1 MKLRVK
7 ARSDFEQT
15 CDAPLE
21 QDPPLCWLGDTAQDL
36 EQRTLAGSIATNDT
50 DGLAV
55 ANLEANIPERP
66 EFLDFIALNDLSPM
80 NNIEQLAC
88 EIAEFM
94 SDDVPQGRVFEACW
108 LSGPVSDQVAFGQ
121 IFDGDGRLRHPI
133 WSATLSLSSS
143 QTGYA

>member
-1 MKLRVK
+1 
-7 ARSDFEQT
+7 
-15 CDAPLE
+15 
-21 QDPPLCWLGDTAQDL
+21 
-36 EQRTLAGSIATNDT
+36 
-50 DGLAV
+50 V

-121 IFDGDGRLRHPI
+121 IFDRDGRLRHPI
-133 WSATLSLSSS
+133 WSATLSLCHLPKLVTPNSEWMSIRAGERRSRSSL
-143 QTGYA
+143 Q